1 MHPAHA
7 SRAGNSFVA
16 QAVTAQ
22 NGLVAGAW
30 ERAAGQ
36 PDAKAVKM
44 NHSHAQSLG
53 FPVGRLVSG
62 FRRPAAPELNVPE
75 KPLECDVV
83 MALEERMWRD
93 RREVGI
99 APASPAGAVGRI
111 RAKVRD
117 FVSRMQLGPIADDVA
132 GRDPESRF

>member
-1 MHPAHA
+1 
-7 SRAGNSFVA
+7 
-16 QAVTAQ
+16 
-22 NGLVAGAW
+22 
-30 ERAAGQ
+30 
-36 PDAKAVKM
+36 M

-62 FRRPAAPELNVPE
+62 FGRPAAPELKVPA

-83 MALEERMWRD
+83 MVLEERMWRD

-99 APASPAGAVGRI
+99 APAAPDSAVGRL

-117 FVSRMQLGPIADDVA
+117 FVSRMQLGPLADDVA
-132 GRDPESRF
+132 GRDPEIRF